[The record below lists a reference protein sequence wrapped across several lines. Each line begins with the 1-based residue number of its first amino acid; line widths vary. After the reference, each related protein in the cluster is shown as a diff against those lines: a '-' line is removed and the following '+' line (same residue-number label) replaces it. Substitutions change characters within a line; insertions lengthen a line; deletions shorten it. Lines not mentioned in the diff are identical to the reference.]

1 MVKKAAPE
9 VPDINWDLITPS
21 LIEAFTPIIQGVT
34 WLGLS
39 KIDPKVNALNNLIA
53 IAEVLPTVDLNLPRG
68 IVLAAMYDKT
78 ADSLKMLSDLAAALE
93 GVPKDLKDSI
103 EKLVEETETAIKEKV
118 PFAELD
124 QSQKKQLVSDYN
136 ECVEY
141 SKNFFPVAKDFA
153 FAGCMLRKGWE
164 SDVWGEL

>member
-34 WLGLS
+34 WLGLT
-39 KIDPKVNALNNLIA
+39 KVDPKVNALNNLIA
-53 IAEVLPTVDLNLPRG
+53 IAEVLPAVDLNLPRG

-78 ADSLKMLSDLAAALE
+78 ADALKMLNELAAALE
-93 GVPKDLKDSI
+93 GVPNDLKEFID
-103 EKLVEETETAIKEKV
+103 ELVKETETAIKEKV

-124 QSQKKQLVSDYN
+124 QSQKKQLLVDHG
-136 ECVEY
+136 ECKNY
-141 SKNFFPVAKDFA
+141 SKNFLPIAKDFA
-153 FAGCMLRKGWE
+153 YAGCMLRKGWE

>member
-103 EKLVEETETAIKEKV
+103 EKLVEETESVIKEKV

-124 QSQKKQLVSDYN
+124 QSQKALLLSDFN
-136 ECVEY
+136 ECRAY
-141 SKNFFPVAKDFA
+141 SKNFLPIAKDFA
-153 FAGCMLRKGWE
+153 YAGCMLRKGWA
-164 SDVWGEL
+164 SDAWGEL

>member
-93 GVPKDLKDSI
+93 GVPQDLKDYI
-103 EKLVEETETAIKEKV
+103 ANLLEETETAIKETV

-124 QSQKKQLVSDYN
+124 QTQKKQLLSDHT
-136 ECVEY
+136 ECRNY
-141 SKNFFPVAKDFA
+141 SKNFLPIAKDFA
-153 FAGCMLRKGWE
+153 YAGCMLRKGWA
-164 SDVWGEL
+164 SDAWGEL

>member
-21 LIEAFTPIIQGVT
+21 LIQAFTPIIQGVT

-39 KIDPKVNALNNLIA
+39 KMDPKVNALNNLIA

-103 EKLVEETETAIKEKV
+103 EKLVEETESAIKEKV

-124 QSQKKQLVSDYN
+124 QSQKALLLSDFN
-136 ECVEY
+136 ECRAY
-141 SKNFFPVAKDFA
+141 SKNFLPIAKDFA
-153 FAGCMLRKGWE
+153 FAGCMLRKGWA

>member
-34 WLGLS
+34 WLGLT

-78 ADSLKMLSDLAAALE
+78 ADSLKMLNDLAAALE
-93 GVPKDLKDSI
+93 GVPQDLKDYI
-103 EKLVEETETAIKEKV
+103 ANLLEETETAIKEKV

-124 QSQKKQLVSDYN
+124 QSQKKQLLDDHG
-136 ECVEY
+136 ECKNY
-141 SKNFFPVAKDFA
+141 SKNFLPIAKDFA
-153 FAGCMLRKGWE
+153 YAGCMLRKGWQ